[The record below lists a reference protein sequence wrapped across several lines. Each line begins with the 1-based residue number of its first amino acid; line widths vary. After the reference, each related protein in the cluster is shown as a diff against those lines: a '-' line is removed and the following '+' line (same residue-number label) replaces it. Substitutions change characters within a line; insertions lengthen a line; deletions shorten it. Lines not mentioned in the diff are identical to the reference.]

1 MPFSFNFQ
9 FCFLSKL
16 FFTPKHLL
24 TSFESMN
31 FNVQLQIAVKIMPQ
45 IMEVCICKTWANNES
60 WGVILYLDLATIL
73 EICGDIEHWNLSSGY
88 LYSV

>member
-1 MPFSFNFQ
+1 M
-9 FCFLSKL
+9 
-16 FFTPKHLL
+16 L

-31 FNVQLQIAVKIMPQ
+31 FNVQLQIVVKIMPQ
-45 IMEVCICKTWANNES
+45 IMEVCICKSWANKKT
-60 WGVILYLDLATIL
+60 WGVILYLDVATIL